1 MSKYKLAGL
10 VFVFLWFFGGG
21 LGHFVATGFF
31 VGIVPP
37 YIPWPLAAVYVSGV
51 FELLGALGLISVAT
65 RPWAGVGLLL
75 LIVCVSPANI
85 YMWQHPELFPK
96 FPPALLGVR
105 LVIQVLLIM
114 LVWWSTRPQRTAL
127 PAAAQRA

>member
-10 VFVFLWFFGGG
+10 AFVFLWFFGGG
-21 LGHFVATGFF
+21 IGHFVVTDFF

-37 YIPWPLAAVYVSGV
+37 YIPWPLAAVYISGV
-51 FELLGALGLISVAT
+51 FELLGAFGLIPRAT

-96 FPPALLGVR
+96 FPPALLGLR

-114 LVWWSTRPQRTAL
+114 VVWWSTRVSRDPVTA
-127 PAAAQRA
+127 AVRQA